1 MIKNQIIFH
10 VCRLREWE
18 QALKDGFYQGSE
30 DDIKDGYI
38 HFSTALQLRE
48 SVRKHRSGQNNLI
61 ILSVNT
67 VDLGGDLK
75 WETSRNGELFPHLYG
90 LLETKK
96 IFDTDNLML
105 DSSGKH
111 FFPHSTGFKI

>member
-1 MIKNQIIFH
+1 MKNQIIFH
-10 VCRLREWE
+10 VCRLHVWN

-67 VDLGGDLK
+67 LDLGGNLK
-75 WETSRNGELFPHLYG
+75 WETARNGELFPHFYG

-96 IFDTDNLML
+96 IFDTDILML
-105 DSSGKH
+105 NSSGEH
-111 FFPHSTGFKI
+111 SFPDSTRFKI